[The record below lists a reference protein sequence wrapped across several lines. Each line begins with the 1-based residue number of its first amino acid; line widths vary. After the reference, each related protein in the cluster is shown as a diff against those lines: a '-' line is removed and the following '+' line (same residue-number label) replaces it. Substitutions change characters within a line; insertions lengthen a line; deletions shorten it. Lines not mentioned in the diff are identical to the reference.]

1 MGGGACRSHEHDLHT
16 DLHSYCTLAGASVA
30 GCATITRT
38 HSASRTPSVIAT
50 AGEANVFGALLRQ
63 HRTRAGLTQEGL
75 AERAQMSVRG
85 VIYLERGT
93 RQPYPDTLHRLAE
106 ALALTPAQ
114 RDTLADA
121 AHTTDSP
128 NSAPVAPAT
137 PYAPLPA
144 SPPSLIGRDRELAVL
159 RERFA
164 AVRAGQGSLVLIGG
178 EAGVGK
184 TALAESL
191 AYEAATWGALVLTG
205 RCYDL
210 METPPYG
217 PWTEIRDHAPVIP
230 DLPPLPS
237 AGTSTAASQ
246 AALFREAL
254 ASFAALAARQPLV
267 LILDDL
273 QWADPASLDLLRFLA
288 RSVVSLPI
296 LLLATYRAE
305 EVTRRHPLYP
315 LLPLLL
321 REAGATPI
329 ELHRLPIADV
339 ATLVTDRYRLPEA
352 EATRLVTYLHER
364 AGGNAFFTLE
374 LLRALEEEGVLPRNR
389 RAGRSATWRRCRC
402 ALLRQVIDSRL
413 ARLGAEAER
422 LLAVAAVI
430 GQTVPLALWESV
442 GETDEDALLDLIERA
457 GEARVVVE
465 TTEGEGV
472 RFLHALTRQAL
483 YEGIPAIRRRRLHG
497 QIGEALRDGARRA
510 PRRGRLPLPGGGGRP
525 RGGVDCGRS
534 SIAQRAIGSGR
545 ARTRNKPSRTR
556 SSRANRSPCSPPTAC
571 SVNST
576 PTPDD
581 MRTPECICNH
591 RSISQTPV
599 PRRTSGPRPC
609 WRWRNFA
616 LRRTRRTRP
625 APCSMRCKPSV
636 NRSARNRRWC
646 GPRRSPSDSRGR
658 EDESRSDEWP
668 SGSFFIP
675 TDPRLS
681 LLWQAKVKGQEL
693 RSWRK
698 FSWWR
703 RFAGAAGAPRAGNLI
718 GLRGMSTCEP
728 WHGHGTRA

>member
-1 MGGGACRSHEHDLHT
+1 
-16 DLHSYCTLAGASVA
+16 
-30 GCATITRT
+30 
-38 HSASRTPSVIAT
+38 
-50 AGEANVFGALLRQ
+50 
-63 HRTRAGLTQEGL
+63 
-75 AERAQMSVRG
+75 
-85 VIYLERGT
+85 
-93 RQPYPDTLHRLAE
+93 
-106 ALALTPAQ
+106 
-114 RDTLADA
+114 
-121 AHTTDSP
+121 
-128 NSAPVAPAT
+128 
-137 PYAPLPA
+137 
-144 SPPSLIGRDRELAVL
+144 VL

-237 AGTSTAASQ
+237 AVTSTAASQ
-246 AALFREAL
+246 AELFREAL

-374 LLRALEEEGVLPRNR
+374 LLRALEEEGVLAEEPEGWTVGDL
-389 RAGRSATWRRCRC
+389 ASVQVPL
-402 ALLRQVIDSRL
+402 LLRQVIDSRL

-457 GEARVVVE
+457 GAVRGLS
-465 TTEGEGV
+465 EG
-472 RFLHALTRQAL
+472 HALWAQYHRAAGDRERACEEAKQAL
-483 YEGIPAIRRRRLHG
+483 VHATEPRQPLALIAAHRLLGELDTDAGRYEDAEMHLQSSLDLADACAAPYERALTLLAMAKLRVATDEADAARALLDEVQAI
-497 QIGEALRDGARRA
+497 
-510 PRRGRLPLPGGGGRP
+510 
-525 RGGVDCGRS
+525 
-534 SIAQRAIGSGR
+534 
-545 ARTRNKPSRTR
+545 
-556 SSRANRSPCSPPTAC
+556 
-571 SVNST
+571 
-576 PTPDD
+576 
-581 MRTPECICNH
+581 
-591 RSISQTPV
+591 
-599 PRRTSGPRPC
+599 
-609 WRWRNFA
+609 
-616 LRRTRRTRP
+616 
-625 APCSMRCKPSV
+625 
-636 NRSARNRRWC
+636 
-646 GPRRSPSDSRGR
+646 
-658 EDESRSDEWP
+658 
-668 SGSFFIP
+668 
-675 TDPRLS
+675 
-681 LLWQAKVKGQEL
+681 
-693 RSWRK
+693 
-698 FSWWR
+698 
-703 RFAGAAGAPRAGNLI
+703 
-718 GLRGMSTCEP
+718 CEP
-728 WHGHGTRA
+728 LGAKPALARAETLAARLTQA